1 MNMNKYIKNIN
12 QSKISNKLK
21 TRTENKLF
29 MKFNRFVNIF
39 KWVRNTWYP
48 SYDISSYMCQIE
60 IIERWIRTKGPE
72 WTIKRIKFL
81 RLSLSRILAETP
93 LERQKYL
100 AYHGKSIIPKFLNN
114 DLLDKRDIGHI
125 RLQYTLLELSK
136 IIDHWGKPNYS
147 SITEL
152 PTSTSEI
159 SGDELADIYKKYFYT
174 DLTPE
179 FKEFHYSVKSGPLG
193 SAVCSSIGE
202 INILEDDLY
211 ENIAI
216 LGGDLLRQK
225 MDNCKS
231 LFSQVPY
238 QSLDQT
244 YVKYPKDFENSK
256 NNEYLRKISL
266 VKDPEM
272 KLRPIA
278 IFDYWSQASL
288 KDLHHRSF
296 DALRKFSQDCTFNHN
311 HAKPSNDNFCFD
323 LTAATDRFP
332 LKIQVEFLSSVIGPE
347 KANAWKEVLVSS
359 KFRTPDGKS
368 ISYETGQPMGA
379 YSSWA
384 IFTICHHLIVQ
395 LSAKELN
402 IPLPFKEYY
411 LLGDDIVIQNSQVA
425 SVYLRKL
432 QSLGVEIS
440 EEKTIKSKNFM
451 EFAKRHWYNGIE
463 VTPFHIG
470 AVIDTYKSW
479 IRMYSYWNNMSSQG
493 WVLPNNRIDDTKQL
507 LVLLG
512 DHKAYAKRKSR
523 NIRSLQLLTA
533 GLKEYPKGNFHFNE
547 LLQIANFPVSCN
559 HKQSVAQEYILE
571 VIGSLKL
578 QTIIDALI
586 DEVKNINT
594 EVNTFVKFLSSH
606 TCVSQDDIGNIP
618 AIDVLIRRSKDLM
631 EETQGAGELAEEGFI
646 NLARKEFVLLP
657 NPTKVISLR
666 PVDVTQTLPV
676 RTFINRLFQFLRK
689 EKKEI
694 EDAYR

>member
-1 MNMNKYIKNIN
+1 M
-12 QSKISNKLK
+12 
-21 TRTENKLF
+21 
-29 MKFNRFVNIF
+29 
-39 KWVRNTWYP
+39 
-48 SYDISSYMCQIE
+48 
-60 IIERWIRTKGPE
+60 
-72 WTIKRIKFL
+72 
-81 RLSLSRILAETP
+81 SLSRILAETP
-93 LERQKYL
+93 LDCQKYL
-100 AYHGKSIIPKFLNN
+100 AYYKESNIPVFLNN
-114 DLLDKRDIGHI
+114 DLLNKRDIGHI
-125 RLQYTLLELSK
+125 RLQYTLLEVSK
-136 IIDHWGKPNYS
+136 IIDHWGKANYD
-147 SITEL
+147 SIITP
-152 PTSTSEI
+152 PTSLPEI
-159 SGDELADIYKKYFYT
+159 TGDELADIYKKHFYT
-174 DLTPE
+174 DLTPN
-179 FKEFHYSVKSGPLG
+179 FQEFHYSVKSGPLG

-202 INILEDDLY
+202 INLLEDELY

-231 LFSQVPY
+231 FFSQIPY
-238 QSLDQT
+238 QSLDKT
-244 YVKYPKDFENSK
+244 YVKYPKDFDNSK
-256 NNEYLRKISL
+256 NNEYLRKIAL
-266 VKDPEM
+266 VRDPEM

-296 DALRKFSQDCTFNHN
+296 DALRNFSQDCTFNHN
-311 HAKPSNDNFCFD
+311 HAKPSDDNFCFD

-332 LKIQVEFLSSVIGPE
+332 LKLQVEFLSSVIGPE
-347 KANAWKEVLVSS
+347 KANAWKEVMVST
-359 KFRTPDGKS
+359 KFKTPEGKS

-384 IFTICHHLIVQ
+384 IFAICHHLIVQ
-395 LSAKELN
+395 LSAKECN
-402 IPLPFKEYY
+402 IPLPFKDYY

-425 SVYLRKL
+425 STYLKKL

-440 EEKTIKSKNFM
+440 EEKTIKSKIFM
-451 EFAKRHWYNGIE
+451 EFAKRHWYKGIE

-479 IRMYSYWNNMSSQG
+479 IRLYSYWNNMSTQG

-507 LVLLG
+507 LVMLG
-512 DHKAYAKRKSR
+512 DHKAYARRKSR

-533 GLKEYPKGNFHFNE
+533 GLKCYPHGNHYFND
-547 LLQIANFPVSCN
+547 LLDIADFPFSCN
-559 HKQSVAQEYILE
+559 HKQSVAQEFILE
-571 VIGSLKL
+571 VIGALKL
-578 QTIIDALI
+578 RTIIDALI
-586 DEVKNINT
+586 DEVKNINI
-594 EVNTFVKFLSSH
+594 EVNNYIKFLSSH

-657 NPTKVISLR
+657 NPTRVISLR

-694 EDAYR
+694 EDAYK